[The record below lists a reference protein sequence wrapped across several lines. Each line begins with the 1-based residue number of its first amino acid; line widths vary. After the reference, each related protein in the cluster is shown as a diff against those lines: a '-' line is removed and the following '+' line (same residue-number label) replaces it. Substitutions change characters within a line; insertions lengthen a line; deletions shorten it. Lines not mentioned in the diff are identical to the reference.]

1 LERPFKTKMK
11 TERMRQSRR
20 RTIQGSRWANVFG
33 FWISALVYV
42 SLNVEE
48 TLQGICCSRII
59 NSCTVYREAINNIDF
74 FQALICTNMSFM
86 KNAQHYFG
94 DKTPGLDLFLG
105 PSRSLIKVEK
115 GPSKDMHQMTA
126 AAATSRGGG
135 AAAGFS
141 DLSLPANGLTTAATT
156 INSCTRA

>member
-1 LERPFKTKMK
+1 M
-11 TERMRQSRR
+11 
-20 RTIQGSRWANVFG
+20 
-33 FWISALVYV
+33 
-42 SLNVEE
+42 NVEE